1 MSRWRQFQMDH
12 WMTEF
17 APSDEPLSEH
27 VRTRLR
33 TLTDETYN
41 KFNIKSFDNLPSE
54 ASMYAPFVRVLMLS

>member
-1 MSRWRQFQMDH
+1 MSRWRQFQMEN
-12 WMTEF
+12 WMTKF
-17 APSDEPLSEH
+17 APSDEPLSGN

>member
-1 MSRWRQFQMDH
+1 MSRWRQFQMDN
-12 WMTEF
+12 WMTKF

-54 ASMYAPFVRVLMLS
+54 ADMYAPFVRVLMLS